1 VAEYILRSPFSL
13 EKLRYHARIGTI
25 IYRSRMHP
33 VLKRNFEVF
42 SATDCL
48 AALTAHI
55 PNAGEDLV
63 RYYGWYSNVNRGK
76 RRKAQGAGEAPDTI
90 EEFTEVS
97 ASAAKRAWAR
107 LITQVS
113 EVDPL
118 ICPRCTGPM
127 RLIACIEQPEVIEE
141 ILTHL
146 GVWTAH
152 AHSPPAG
159 VPVAI
164 SPATG
169 LIAA

>member
-1 VAEYILRSPFSL
+1 
-13 EKLRYHARIGTI
+13 
-25 IYRSRMHP
+25 
-33 VLKRNFEVF
+33 
-42 SATDCL
+42 
-48 AALTAHI
+48 
-55 PNAGEDLV
+55 
-63 RYYGWYSNVNRGK
+63 VNRGK
-76 RRKAQGAGEAPDTI
+76 RRKAQIEGEAPDSI
-90 EEFTEVS
+90 EEFSEIP

-107 LITQVS
+107 LIKQAY

-118 ICPRCTGPM
+118 VCPRCGGA
-127 RLIACIEQPEVIEE
+127 RRILAFIEQPEVIAK

-146 GVWTAH
+146 GLWPAP